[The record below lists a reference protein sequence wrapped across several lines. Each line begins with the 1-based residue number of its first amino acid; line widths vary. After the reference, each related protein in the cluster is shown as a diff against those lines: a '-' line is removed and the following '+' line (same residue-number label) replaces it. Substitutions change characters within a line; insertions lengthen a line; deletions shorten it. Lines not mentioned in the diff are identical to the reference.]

1 LFIKTYNKNINKIKI
16 FDMVVLDFILDFLVW
31 LTNNVWGGF
40 IIPAHVLGLIK
51 NLLNGNFLK
60 GIVF

>member
-1 LFIKTYNKNINKIKI
+1 
-16 FDMVVLDFILDFLVW
+16 MVILDFILDCLVW

-40 IIPAHVLGLIK
+40 IIPTHIVGLIK